1 MAITLLFGCCQI
13 ETTAR
18 RLDEARAFFIK
29 ALGAQPIE
37 QELAGQI
44 DSIAPGTSYGC
55 DHVGLGEAVF
65 QINRPDAAMVFNG
78 HPSVHQSYLDRAGPS
93 VTNLNFFVDDW
104 RHAKELLMGLGAP
117 LHIEGPSDAAP
128 ALGDYGPDNTR
139 PGAGERP
146 FMFLGA
152 RELIGLDL
160 ELMEPNFLRFSDQQV
175 QYPAFVHP
183 RPEAQDGLLLQR
195 LRIAVADL
203 EATHANLECIFAPAC
218 RSKPYDYR
226 AGPLARAFRI
236 GLGGIEVEYCQPLGN
251 GEVAAFLEQYGPGVM
266 AIDFSARELDAA
278 VGRARRHATV
288 KEEPDWLGTGG
299 RSGGTMV
306 SSRDPI
312 GFDAVLLPAGESPFA

>member
-18 RLDEARAFFIK
+18 SLDEARGFFMQ

-44 DSIAPGTSYGC
+44 DSIAPGTNYGC

-65 QINRPDAAMVFNG
+65 QINQPDPAMVFNG
-78 HPSVHQSYLDRAGPS
+78 HPSVHQAYLDRVGPS

-128 ALGDYGPDNTR
+128 ALGDYGPENTR

-152 RELIGLDL
+152 REFIGLDM
-160 ELMEPNFLRFSDQQV
+160 ELMEPNFLHFSEQQV
-175 QYPAFVHP
+175 QHPAFVHP
-183 RPEAQDGLLLQR
+183 RPEPR
-195 LRIAVADL
+195 
-203 EATHANLECIFAPAC
+203 TAC
-218 RSKPYDYR
+218 CCNVCGSRWPVWKRHTPTW
-226 AGPLARAFRI
+226 
-236 GLGGIEVEYCQPLGN
+236 
-251 GEVAAFLEQYGPGVM
+251 
-266 AIDFSARELDAA
+266 SA
-278 VGRARRHATV
+278 
-288 KEEPDWLGTGG
+288 
-299 RSGGTMV
+299 
-306 SSRDPI
+306 SSRR
-312 GFDAVLLPAGESPFA
+312 PAAASPTATRPARWRAPSA

>member
-18 RLDEARAFFIK
+18 RLDEARAFFID
-29 ALGAQPIE
+29 AFGAQPIE
-37 QELAGQI
+37 QELAKQI

-65 QINRPDAAMVFNG
+65 QINQPDPAMVFNG
-78 HPSVHQSYLDRAGPS
+78 HPSVHQSYLDRAGSS
-93 VTNLNFFVDDW
+93 VTNLNFFIDDW
-104 RHAKELLMGLGAP
+104 RHAKDLLMGLGAP
-117 LHIEGPSDAAP
+117 LHIEGPSNAAL

-139 PGAGERP
+139 AGAGERP

-175 QYPAFVHP
+175 QYPAFVYP

-195 LRIAVADL
+195 LRIVVADL
-203 EATHANLECIFAPAC
+203 EETHANLERIFAPAC
-218 RSKPYDYR
+218 RSKPYDDR
-226 AGPLARAFRI
+226 SGPMARSFRI
-236 GLGGIEVEYCQPLGN
+236 GLGGIEIEYCQPLAD
-251 GEVAAFLEQYGPGVM
+251 GEVAHRLERDGPGVM
-266 AIDFSARELDAA
+266 AIDFAARELDAA
-278 VGRARRHATV
+278 IDRARSRATV
-288 KEEPDWLGTGG
+288 GDEPDWLGAG
-299 RSGGTMV
+299 RHDAGAMV

-312 GFDAVLLPAGESPFA
+312 GFDTVLRPASESPFA